1 MLKYDREQ
9 VMRIIPQRDPILLID
24 SVEELDPGNSITATF
39 FVKPDFAWRLYGR
52 IRCSGHKSFVFVAGS
67 IQRKAAAFLR
77 H

>member
-39 FVKPDFAWRLYGR
+39 FVRPDMAIFQ
-52 IRCSGHKSFVFVAGS
+52 GHFPGNPILPGVYTVES
-67 IQRKAAAFLR
+67 AAQATR
-77 H
+77 M